1 MSAVVYNHFCSSLP
15 RNRCFGFRSP
25 VAALAAGSLLHLLF
39 ASSIIMF
46 LDRAPGMAMVVV
58 PSLVPSVSPSA
69 SLPRSVSFCDACAL
83 VTYYSFAAV
92 VVHLPIF
99 SPPFWGESVAGVFLL
114 LCVLLFSLRIHCHCF
129 YRCHQCVLP
138 FFYLLQRRHHTSADS
153 RQDDVEVC
161 VSRTL
166 RITHRHPHPFTYR
179 PVVCL
184 SYAFVVCDRF
194 AVAFHD
200 SDGYLL
206 LLLLMIPF
214 SLRSPSA
221 IVAFIIIHDMF

>member
-1 MSAVVYNHFCSSLP
+1 MVYNHFCSSLP
-15 RNRCFGFRSP
+15 RNRCFGFRSS
-25 VAALAAGSLLHLLF
+25 VAALAAWL
-39 ASSIIMF
+39 
-46 LDRAPGMAMVVV
+46 
-58 PSLVPSVSPSA
+58 SA
-69 SLPRSVSFCDACAL
+69 SFTFRFFDYHVSRSSAGDGNGGSAFSRSLCLSLRFPPL
-83 VTYYSFAAV
+83 V
-92 VVHLPIF
+92 
-99 SPPFWGESVAGVFLL
+99 GVFLRR
-114 LCVLLFSLRIHCHCF
+114 LCACYILFVRCCCCSPSHFLTTILGGERCWRFSSSVCCYFRYAFIAIVFTAATSVC
-129 YRCHQCVLP
+129 YRFLP
-138 FFYLLQRRHHTSADS
+138 SAAPSPHQRRQ

-166 RITHRHPHPFTYR
+166 RITHRHPHPFTNR
-179 PVVCL
+179 SVVCL

-200 SDGYLL
+200 SNGYLL